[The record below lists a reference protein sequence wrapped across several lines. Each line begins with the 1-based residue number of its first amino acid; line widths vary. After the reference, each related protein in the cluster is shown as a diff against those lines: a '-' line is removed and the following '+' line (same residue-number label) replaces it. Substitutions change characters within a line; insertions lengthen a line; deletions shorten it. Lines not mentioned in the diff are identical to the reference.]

1 MAGGWRR
8 RRRLMAVIGNDH
20 EASIIVARAI
30 SRDRSSSVIAPVQT
44 HHSKAAETR
53 GTRLRTCRCS

>member
-1 MAGGWRR
+1 
-8 RRRLMAVIGNDH
+8 MAVIGNDH

-53 GTRLRTCRCS
+53 GTRLRTC